1 MVFLNIVT
9 FAVRNRLL
17 VIAAALTLIVA
28 GSLLLPKIPIDVFP
42 DLNRPTVTVMTETDG
57 LAPEEIE
64 SYVTLP
70 IENALRGAPGVQRIR
85 STSSATFS
93 IIYVEFDWSVNIY
106 RARQTVSERL
116 SIAAQSI
123 PPTAR
128 PSLGAIS
135 AILGEVAIIG
145 IRWPKASPM
154 EVRDFA
160 DWVVRPRVLSIPGI
174 SQVTVL
180 GGESRELRVMPNLA
194 AMRRLGVTLD
204 ALNKALS
211 RFGANT
217 GGGFV
222 EQQGSELL
230 IRNIAAS
237 ASPEVI
243 RSLIV
248 GYAQQKPVELGHIA
262 DVAFGARPK
271 RGDASVMGTPGVL
284 VAVLKAP
291 HGDTLPLTREI
302 EGVVSELSAQ
312 APEGMNIQLVY
323 RQADFADIAISNV
336 ARALIEAS
344 VVVSVVLLLIL
355 MNARITIITLVAIP
369 ISMFATAMV
378 FYALGMTINTM
389 TLGGLAI
396 AIGELVDDAIVDVE
410 NIYRRLRINKAQGEP
425 LSVQS
430 VIVLASQ
437 EVRSSIVLA
446 TAIIILVFL
455 PLLALDGIE
464 GRLMT
469 PLITAYIV
477 SILAS
482 LVTAI
487 TVTPV
492 LSYYLLPGTLHLH
505 REDGLIA
512 RRIKSAYESVIRK
525 VLRRPGPFLAGVTVA
540 FTVAVVSIQY
550 LPRAFLGLLNE
561 GTYLVSVVVDPGI
574 SLTESSRI
582 GSLAELLAMEA
593 PEILSVARRTGRA
606 ELDEHAEGVH
616 NTELVIRLK
625 RSERPQAEVIA
636 DIRKRLSV
644 LPANIAMGQPISH
657 RLEHALSGVQAQIV
671 VKLFGEDLDTLSVL
685 AEQFRKGAATVP
697 GITDLAIE
705 KQGRV
710 SQIQVRI
717 DYSRAAL
724 YGVRPSEVIDSL
736 ETLSIGHKVTK
747 LYAGGKSFDLVIRL
761 RDEDRTFEGL
771 SRVMIDAPN
780 GPVALTNFATVELV
794 DGATQISHENGRR
807 RIIIAANSDGSDMA
821 AIIRKLREV
830 IADQK
835 LPLGYFFVL
844 EGTFKAQEEA
854 ASTLAILSAISLGL
868 IFVLLLQRYNSSIIA
883 LIIMANV
890 PLSLIGS
897 VAALW
902 IFGLPLSVSSMVGF
916 ITLTGIS
923 SRNGILKVSNYITL
937 IARGTPFN
945 DDMIIRGSLDRV
957 APVVLTALSAGCA
970 LFPLMFGIGEAG
982 KEILSPVAVTIVGGL
997 ISATL
1002 LDALLTPILFKAFGP
1017 LAVGNLIRKDQ
1028 LRSAGDVETVRHQ
1041 RL

>member
-1 MVFLNIVT
+1 MVFFKIVS
-9 FAVRNRLL
+9 FAVSNRLL

-42 DLNRPTVTVMTETDG
+42 DLNRPQVTIMTETDG

-64 SYVTLP
+64 RNVTQP

-85 STSSATFS
+85 STSSVTLS
-93 IIYVEFDWSVNIY
+93 VIYVEFDWGVDIY

-116 SIAAQSI
+116 SIAA
-123 PPTAR
+123 PMLPRTAR

-135 AILGEVAIIG
+135 AILGEVAVIG
-145 IRWPKASPM
+145 IGGPKASSM
-154 EVRDFA
+154 EGRDFA
-160 DWVVRPRVLSIPGI
+160 DWVVRPRVQGIPGI
-174 SQVTVL
+174 SLVTVL
-180 GGESRELRVMPNLA
+180 GGEARELRVVPDLA
-194 AMRRLGVTLD
+194 AMRKLGVTLD
-204 ALNKALS
+204 ALAQTLT

-243 RSLIV
+243 RGLIV
-248 GYAQQKPVELGHIA
+248 GYADKGPVELDQVA

-271 RGDASVMGTPGVL
+271 RGDASIMGTPGIL
-284 VAVLKAP
+284 VSVLKAP

-302 EGVVSELSAQ
+302 EAVVSDLSART
-312 APEGMNIQLVY
+312 PDGITVQLVY
-323 RQADFADIAISNV
+323 RQADFTDLAISNV
-336 ARALIEAS
+336 VRTLIEAG

-369 ISMFATAMV
+369 ISMCVTVMV
-378 FYALGMTINTM
+378 FYTLGMTINTM

-396 AIGELVDDAIVDVE
+396 AIGELVDDAVVDVE

-430 VIVLASQ
+430 VVVLASQ

-477 SILAS
+477 AILAS

-512 RRIKSAYESVIRK
+512 RKIKGAYEAGIRK
-525 VLRRPGPFLAGVTVA
+525 VLRRPGPFLALVTFA

-550 LPRAFLGLLNE
+550 LPRSFLGLLNE
-561 GTYLVSVVVDPGI
+561 GTYLVSVVVEPGA
-574 SLTESSRI
+574 SLPESNRI
-582 GSLAELLAMEA
+582 GAVAERLIMEV

-606 ELDEHAEGVH
+606 ELDENAEGV
-616 NTELVIRLK
+616 NTSEIVVRLK
-625 RSERPQAEVIA
+625 RLERPQAEVIA
-636 DIRKRLSV
+636 DLRKKLSI
-644 LPANIAMGQPISH
+644 LPANVSIGQPISH
-657 RLEHALSGVQAQIV
+657 RLEHSLSGVQAQIV
-671 VKLFGEDLDTLSVL
+671 VKLFGEDIDTLRSL
-685 AEQFRKGAATVP
+685 AEELRKGAATVR
-697 GITDLAIE
+697 GITDLAVE

-724 YGVRPSEVIDSL
+724 YGVRPSEVSDVL
-736 ETLSIGHKVTK
+736 ERLSIGQMVSR
-747 LYAGGKSFDLVIRL
+747 LYTGERWFDLVIRL
-761 RDEDRTFEGL
+761 RDEERTIEGL
-771 SRVMIDAPN
+771 SRVLIDTPK
-780 GPVALTNFATVELV
+780 GPVALTNFATVDLV
-794 DGATQISHENGRR
+794 DGANQISHENGRR

-821 AIIRKLREV
+821 TIIRELREV
-830 IADQK
+830 IAAQK
-835 LPLGYFFVL
+835 LPPGYYFLL
-844 EGTFKAQEEA
+844 EGTFKAQEESA
-854 ASTLAILSAISLGL
+854 AMLAILSAISLAL
-868 IFVLLLQRYNSSIIA
+868 IFVLLNQRYNSSIIA

-923 SRNGILKVSNYITL
+923 SRNGILKVSNYITM
-937 IARGTPFN
+937 IARGAPFN
-945 DDMIIRGSLDRV
+945 DDTIIRGSLDRV
-957 APVVLTALSAGCA
+957 APVVLTALAAGCA
-970 LFPLMFGIGEAG
+970 LIPLMFGVGEPG

-1017 LAVGNLIRKDQ
+1017 TAIRNLIRNDQ
-1028 LRSAGDVETVRHQ
+1028 LRSAGELETKEAVR
-1041 RL
+1041 

>member
-1 MVFLNIVT
+1 MIFFKVVS

-17 VIAAALTLIVA
+17 VLAAALGLVIA
-28 GSLLLPKIPIDVFP
+28 GNLLLPKIPVDVFP

-64 SYVTLP
+64 RNVTLP

-85 STSSATFS
+85 STSSVTYS
-93 IIYVEFDWSVNIY
+93 IIYVEFDWNVDIY

-116 SIAAQSI
+116 SIATQSI

-145 IRWPKASPM
+145 IGGPNASSM
-154 EVRDFA
+154 AARDFA
-160 DWVVRPRVLSIPGI
+160 DWVVRPRVLSVPGI

-180 GGESRELRVMPNLA
+180 GGEAREFRVMPDLA
-194 AMRRLGVTLD
+194 AMKRLGITLD
-204 ALNKALS
+204 NLHQSLV

-230 IRNIAAS
+230 IRNIASS

-243 RSLIV
+243 RHLIV
-248 GYAQQKPVELGHIA
+248 GYTEQKPVELDHIA
-262 DVAFGARPK
+262 DVEFGARPK

-284 VAVLKAP
+284 VAILKAP
-291 HGDTLPLTREI
+291 HGDTIPLTREI
-302 EGVVSELSAQ
+302 EQVVSDLSVQ
-312 APEGMNIQLVY
+312 APPGMNVQLVY
-323 RQADFADIAISNV
+323 RQADFTDMAISNV
-336 ARALIEAS
+336 MRTLIEAG
-344 VVVSVVLLLIL
+344 VVVSMVLLLIL
-355 MNARITIITLVAIP
+355 MNARITVITLVAIP
-369 ISMFATAMV
+369 ISMFVTAMV
-378 FYALGMTINTM
+378 FYAAGMTINTM

-425 LSVQS
+425 LSLQS

-455 PLLALDGIE
+455 PLLALGGIE

-469 PLITAYIV
+469 PLIIAYIV

-492 LSYYLLPGTLHLH
+492 LSYYLLPGAIHLH
-505 REDGLIA
+505 REEGLVA
-512 RRIKSAYESVIRK
+512 RKIKGAYEAGIRK
-525 VLRRPGPFLAGVTVA
+525 VLRRPGPFLAAVTVA
-540 FTVAVVSIQY
+540 FTFAVVSIQY
-550 LPRAFLGLLNE
+550 LPRSFLGLLNE
-561 GTYLVSVVVDPGI
+561 GTYLVSVVVEPGT
-574 SLTESSRI
+574 SLRESNRI
-582 GSLAELLAMEA
+582 GGIAERLAMEV
-593 PEILSVARRTGRA
+593 PEVRSVARRTGRA
-606 ELDEHAEGVH
+606 EQDEHAEGVH
-616 NTELVIRLK
+616 NSELIVRLK
-625 RSERPQAEVIA
+625 KSDRSQAEIVA
-636 DIRKRLSV
+636 DLRKKLSV
-644 LPANIAMGQPISH
+644 VPASIGMGQPISH

-671 VKLFGEDLDTLSVL
+671 VKLFGEDLDTLGTL
-685 AEQFRKGAATVP
+685 AEQFRKGAAAVP
-697 GITDLAIE
+697 GIADLSIE

-724 YGVRPSEVIDSL
+724 YGVRPSEVTDAL
-736 ETLSIGHKVTK
+736 ERLSIGQKVSK
-747 LYAGGKSFDLVIRL
+747 LYTGDRWFDLVIRL
-761 RDEDRTFEGL
+761 RDEDRTMEGL
-771 SRVMIDAPN
+771 SRLLIDTPK
-780 GPVALTNFATVELV
+780 GPVALTNFASVDLV
-794 DGATQISHENGRR
+794 DGPNQISHENGRR
-807 RIIIAANSDGSDMA
+807 RLIISANSDGSDMA
-821 AIIRKLREV
+821 GIIRQLREV
-830 IADQK
+830 IATQK
-835 LPLGYFFVL
+835 LPPGYFFVL

-854 ASTLAILSAISLGL
+854 AYMLAILSTMSLAL
-868 IFVLLLQRYNSSIIA
+868 IFVLLNQRYNSSIIA

-902 IFGLPLSVSSMVGF
+902 IFGLPLSVSTMVGF
-916 ITLTGIS
+916 VTLTGIS
-923 SRNGILKVSNYITL
+923 SRNGILKVSTYITM
-937 IARGTPFN
+937 IARGAPFN
-945 DDMIIRGSLDRV
+945 DATIIKGSLDRV
-957 APVVLTALSAGCA
+957 APVVMTALSAGCA
-970 LFPLMFGIGEAG
+970 LIPLMFGVGEPG
-982 KEILSPVAVTIVGGL
+982 KEILSPVAITIVGGL
-997 ISATL
+997 VSATL
-1002 LDALLTPILFKAFGP
+1002 LDALLTPVLFKAFGP
-1017 LAVGNLIRKDQ
+1017 SAIRNLIRNDQ
-1028 LRSAGDVETVRHQ
+1028 LVSAGELEAKETII
-1041 RL
+1041 

>member
-1 MVFLNIVT
+1 MIFFKIVS

-17 VIAAALTLIVA
+17 VIAAALALIVA
-28 GSLLLPKIPIDVFP
+28 GNMLLPKIPIDVFP

-64 SYVTLP
+64 RNVTLP

-85 STSSATFS
+85 STSSVTFS
-93 IIYVEFDWSVNIY
+93 IIYVEFDWNVDIY

-135 AILGEVAIIG
+135 AIMGEVAIIG
-145 IRWPKASPM
+145 IGGPKASSL
-154 EVRDFA
+154 EGRDFA
-160 DWVVRPRVLSIPGI
+160 DWVVRPRILSIPGI

-180 GGESRELRVMPNLA
+180 GGELRELHVVPDLA
-194 AMRRLGVTLD
+194 AMRRLGITLD
-204 ALNKALS
+204 TLNQSLI
-211 RFGANT
+211 RFGSNT

-222 EQQGSELL
+222 EQQGTELL
-230 IRNIAAS
+230 IRNLATS
-237 ASPEVI
+237 ASPELV
-243 RSLIV
+243 RRLII
-248 GYAQQKPVELGHIA
+248 GYADQKPVELGDIA
-262 DVAFGARPK
+262 EVAFGSRPK

-291 HGDTLPLTREI
+291 QGDTLPLTREI
-302 EGVVSELSAQ
+302 ESVVSDLSSRV
-312 APEGMNIQLVY
+312 PEGMNMQMVY
-323 RQADFADIAISNV
+323 RQADFTEISIANV
-336 ARALIEAS
+336 VRTLTEAG

-410 NIYRRLRINKAQGEP
+410 NIFRRLRINKAQGEP

-430 VIVLASQ
+430 VVVLASQ

-455 PLLALDGIE
+455 PLLALGGIE

-469 PLITAYIV
+469 PLITAYVV

-492 LSYYLLPGTLHLH
+492 MSYYLLPGALHLH

-512 RRIKSAYESVIRK
+512 RKIKSAYESGIRK
-525 VLRRPGPFLAGVTVA
+525 VLRRPGPFIAFVTVA
-540 FTVAVVSIQY
+540 FTLAVVSIQY
-550 LPRAFLGLLNE
+550 LPRSFLGLLNE
-561 GTYLVSVVVDPGI
+561 GTYLVSVTVEPGTA
-574 SLTESSRI
+574 LTESSRI
-582 GSLAELLAMEA
+582 GSIAERLILEI
-593 PEILSVARRTGRA
+593 PEVLSVARRTGRA
-606 ELDEHAEGVH
+606 ELDEHADGVH
-616 NTELVIRLK
+616 SSEMVVRLK
-625 RSERPQAEVIA
+625 KLKRPQAEVIA
-636 DIRKRLSV
+636 DLRKSLSIV
-644 LPANIAMGQPISH
+644 PASIGVGQPISH
-657 RLEHALSGVQAQIV
+657 RLEHAMSGVQAQIA
-671 VKLFGEDLDTLSVL
+671 VKLFGEDLDTLRVL

-697 GITDLAIE
+697 GVTDLVIE
-705 KQGRV
+705 KQTRV
-710 SQIQVRI
+710 PQIQVKI
-717 DYSRAAL
+717 DYNRAAL
-724 YGVRPSEVIDSL
+724 YGVRPSEVTDAL
-736 ETLSIGHKVTK
+736 ERLTIGQKVSK
-747 LYAGGKSFDLVIRL
+747 LYTGDRWFDLIIRL
-761 RDEDRTFEGL
+761 RDEDRTAEAL
-771 SRVMIDAPN
+771 SRLMIDTPK
-780 GPVALTNFATVELV
+780 GPVGLTNLATINRV
-794 DGATQISHENGRR
+794 DGANQISHENGRR

-821 AIIRKLREV
+821 TIIRQLREV
-830 IADQK
+830 IAAQK
-835 LPLGYFFVL
+835 LPPGYFFVL
-844 EGTFKAQEEA
+844 EGTYKAQEES
-854 ASTLAILSAISLGL
+854 ASMLAILSSISLGL
-868 IFVLLLQRYNSSIIA
+868 IFVLLNQRYNSSIIA

-902 IFGLPLSVSSMVGF
+902 IFGLPISVSSMVGF

-923 SRNGILKVSNYITL
+923 SRNGILKVSTYITM
-937 IARGTPFN
+937 IARGAPFN
-945 DDMIIRGSLDRV
+945 DETIIRGSLDRV

-970 LFPLMFGIGEAG
+970 LIPLMFGVGEPG
-982 KEILSPVAVTIVGGL
+982 TEILSPVAITIVGGL

-1002 LDALLTPILFKAFGP
+1002 LDALLTPVLFKVFGP
-1017 LAVGNLIRKDQ
+1017 SAVRNLIRNDQ
-1028 LRSAGDVETVRHQ
+1028 LQSAGELETKE
-1041 RL
+1041 LIT